1 MLYSKLETEIIN
13 ALKNHN
19 SDRLSTLRMLK
30 TAILNQKI
38 NKILDEITD
47 EMVIENA
54 AKSVKTQKE
63 AILEFE
69 KGNRDDLILKAKKEI
84 EIYEEFLPEALS
96 EDEINAE
103 IDKVFDK
110 VKPEGKKDMGKIM
123 KELSSLKGKADF
135 KLISQ
140 IVNNKLI

>member
-38 NKILDEITD
+38 NKKLDEITD
-47 EMVIENA
+47 KMVIENA

-103 IDKVFDK
+103 IAKVFDK

>member
-38 NKILDEITD
+38 NKKLDEITD